1 MGIFYLIYL
10 AAFAALILG
19 LIKPNWFIKKNIP
32 CKRLIIAVVA
42 IIVIVICNKIT
53 EPLDQQSAER
63 RRVQDSIKKAVADSI
78 YLVEHPPLPEGW
90 VPLKIGKLQM
100 DGLFY
105 DTIKKDVALIEG
117 KDTSV
122 VSQDKFFSE
131 LFNEQFDTLYQAL
144 IKLPSGVN
152 GCGSTRTRYHEKIQN
167 LLYEDWWNTMMFM
180 DSSQK
185 SIPLNKKL
193 RDKAIKLYDT
203 QYANYL
209 KYGPEDAIL
218 LRADAISRLK
228 RGLKSNLHDPKSL
241 EILEDRIK
249 YGKTSKGWQF
259 TIPYRAKN
267 MFGAY
272 VLESMTFSMKWDND
286 QRAYVVI
293 K

>member
-1 MGIFYLIYL
+1 MGFFYLVFL
-10 AAFAALILG
+10 AAFVALIAG
-19 LIKPNWFIKKNIP
+19 MIKPDWFIKKDIP
-32 CKRLIIAVVA
+32 CKRLIIAVAA
-42 IIVIVICNKIT
+42 IVVMMICNSIT
-53 EPLDQQSAER
+53 GPDSQQSAEN
-63 RRVQDSIKKAVADSI
+63 RRVRDSIKKAVADSI

-90 VPLKIGKLQM
+90 VPLELGKVKM

-105 DTIKKDVALIEG
+105 DTIKKNVALIEG

-180 DSSQK
+180 DSTQK

-218 LRADAISRLK
+218 LRADAISRLE
-228 RGLKSNLHDPKSL
+228 RGLKQNLHDPKSL
-241 EILEDRIK
+241 EILKDRIK
-249 YGKTSKGWQF
+249 YVKTSKGWQF

-272 VLESMTFSMKWDND
+272 VLESMTFTMKWDND